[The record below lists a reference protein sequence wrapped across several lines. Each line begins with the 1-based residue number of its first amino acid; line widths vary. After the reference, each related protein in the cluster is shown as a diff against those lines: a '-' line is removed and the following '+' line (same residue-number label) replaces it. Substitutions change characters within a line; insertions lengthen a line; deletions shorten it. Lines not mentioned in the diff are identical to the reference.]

1 MASGSPSDAV
11 RYDDVEDIVMTGE
24 AVGLELRPT
33 GFALAAAGAAIDFVI
48 YLFGGLILTV
58 FAVILPLSTT
68 SWGRDDAVVSTAL
81 STCLVLFLVVIP
93 TAVEWMTRGKSVG
106 RLAVGARIV
115 REDGGSIGF
124 RQAFIRSIV
133 GLFEIYLTVGA
144 VAALFGLLN
153 DKSKRMG
160 DFLAGTYS
168 QYERVSAI
176 PQPLYGVPVQ
186 LTEWARTADVAR
198 MPNRLFHRLSTFLR
212 HASGLTPSTRE
223 HMATEL
229 AAEASAWVSPVPPV
243 HPELFI
249 AGIVALRR
257 EREFRGYALQRKRL
271 DALGPALTGQP
282 HGFPDR
288 D

>member
-33 GFALAAAGAAIDFVI
+33 GFALAAAGAALDFVI

-58 FAVILPLSTT
+58 FAVILPLSST
-68 SWGRDDAVVSTAL
+68 SWGRDDAVESTAL

-133 GLFEIYLTVGA
+133 GLFEIYLTLGA

-198 MPNRLFHRLSTFLR
+198 MPNRLFHRLSNFLR
-212 HASGLTPSTRE
+212 HASGLTPSTRD
-223 HMATEL
+223 HMAAEL

-257 EREFRGYALQRKRL
+257 EREFRGHALQRKRL
-271 DALGPALTGQP
+271 EALGPALTGQP
-282 HGFPDR
+282 FGFPDR